1 MWCLWREG
9 STNVAITTVD
19 DLVSIDRNVTTSPV
33 LVLAPH
39 GGRVV
44 PVEHRG
50 AFLLPSEALG
60 HEHDLMVDHH
70 TDLLARLVGGHSGAT
85 TVANTLSRFVVDVE
99 RFPDDREEMNA
110 VGMGV
115 LYTHGS
121 QRQLMRDESLID
133 RTSLMEFFADY
144 SHAVTELVREIL
156 GYHDSCLIL
165 DLHSF
170 PRSPLPY
177 ELHQEE
183 SRPELC
189 LGYEEPHAPFAFL
202 TRLRQELAGWDLAD
216 NEPFHGSYV
225 PLEFFGS
232 DSRVQ
237 SVMLEIRRDTYMQEP
252 AGEMI
257 SGRLDALARAISRAL
272 SPD

>member
-1 MWCLWREG
+1 M
-9 STNVAITTVD
+9 VD
-19 DLVSIDRNVTTSPV
+19 DLVSIHRNVTTSPV

-50 AFLLPSEALG
+50 AFLLSPEALDR
-60 HEHDLMVDHH
+60 EHDLMVDHH
-70 TDLLARLVGGHSGAT
+70 TDLLARLVGQQSGAT
-85 TVANTLSRFVVDVE
+85 TVVNTLSRFVVDVE
-99 RFPDDREEMNA
+99 RFPDDREEMNT

-156 GYHDSCLIL
+156 HHHDSCLIL

-170 PRSPLPY
+170 PSSPLPY

-189 LGYEEPHAPFAFL
+189 LGHEEPHAPLEFL

-232 DSRVQ
+232 DPRVQ

-257 SGRLDALARAISRAL
+257 SGVFERLSESVFGAL
-272 SPD
+272 SRDQ

>member
-1 MWCLWREG
+1 M
-9 STNVAITTVD
+9 VD
-19 DLVSIDRNVTTSPV
+19 DLVSIDRNVATSPV

-50 AFLLPSEALG
+50 AFLLSPEALDR
-60 HEHDLMVDHH
+60 EHDLMVDHH
-70 TDLLARLVGGHSGAT
+70 TDLLARLVGQQSGAT
-85 TVANTLSRFVVDVE
+85 TVVNALSRFVVDVE
-99 RFPDDREEMNA
+99 RFPDDREEMNT

-144 SHAVTELVREIL
+144 SHKVTELVREIL
-156 GYHDSCLIL
+156 HHHDSCLIL

-170 PRSPLPY
+170 PSSPLPY

-189 LGYEEPHAPFAFL
+189 LGHEEPHAPLEFL
-202 TRLRQELAGWDLAD
+202 TRLRQDLAGWDLAD

-232 DSRVQ
+232 DPRVQ
-237 SVMLEIRRDTYMQEP
+237 SVMLEIRRDTYLTEP
-252 AGEMI
+252 AGDLFT
-257 SGRLDALARAISRAL
+257 GRLEALATFISRAL
-272 SPD
+272 TFD

>member
-1 MWCLWREG
+1 MIG
-9 STNVAITTVD
+9 
-19 DLVSIDRNVTTSPV
+19 DLVSIDRNVTSSPV

-50 AFLLPSEALG
+50 AVLLSREALD

-70 TDLLARLVGGHSGAT
+70 TDLLARLIGDQSGAT
-85 TVANTLSRFVVDVE
+85 SVINLLSRFIVDVE
-99 RFPDDREEMNA
+99 RFPDDREEMNK

-121 QRQLMRDESLID
+121 HQQLVRDDSQID
-133 RTSLMEFFADY
+133 RTSLMEFFDEY
-144 SHAVTELVREIL
+144 SHAFTELVNEIIEHH
-156 GYHDSCLIL
+156 GSCLIL

-170 PRSPLPY
+170 PSSPLPY

-189 LGYEEPHAPFAFL
+189 LRLEAPHAPVAFL
-202 TRLRQELAGWDLAD
+202 NRLRQELSSWEMTD
-216 NEPFHGSYV
+216 NEPFHGAYV
-225 PLEFFGS
+225 PLKFFGANP
-232 DSRVQ
+232 RVQ
-237 SVMLEIRRDTYMQEP
+237 SVMLEIRRDIYLDEA
-252 AGEMI
+252 AGDLLP
-257 SGRLDALARAISRAL
+257 GRLETLAESISRAL
-272 SPD
+272 WLS